1 MVSRETSGLAA
12 GLRGLE
18 LQQPITSKIIR
29 RLSALAKLL
38 EETAGSRGLL
48 GPGEA
53 NRIVPRHVLESAALA
68 RWIDPGG
75 ELIDVGSGAGLP
87 GLVLA
92 SLGLAKVT
100 LLDAQARRVAFLRE
114 AAHDLQIEVNVVHG
128 RAEELGREQ
137 LREKFSFATARGLA
151 KQAVALE
158 LVLPLVRVGGTAL
171 LVVGGPGDS
180 KDARCCDS
188 EDVMDCSSDV
198 QPGAAAKDLMDDKKS
213 AAPGL
218 LWKVSELLGGE
229 PPEIA
234 QFAVPG
240 VQESRWVTIVR
251 KLRPTPERYPRSA
264 AAMRR
269 RPLGTDVA

>member
-18 LQQPITSKIIR
+18 LQQPITSEIIR

-38 EETAGSRGLL
+38 EQTAGSRGLL
-48 GPGEA
+48 GPGEGS
-53 NRIVPRHVLESAALA
+53 RIVPRHILESAALA
-68 RWIDPGG
+68 RWIDSGG

-100 LLDAQARRVAFLRE
+100 LLDSQARRVAFLRE
-114 AAHDLQIEVNVVHG
+114 AAHDLEIEVSVIHG
-128 RAEELGREQ
+128 RAEELGRDQ
-137 LREKFSFATARGLA
+137 LRERFSFATARGLA
-151 KQAVALE
+151 KRPVAIE
-158 LVLPLVRVGGTAL
+158 LVLPLVRVGGKAL
-171 LVVGGPGDS
+171 LVVGAPGDS
-180 KDARCCDS
+180 KIARSCDS
-188 EDVMDCSSDV
+188 EDVMDSSSDL
-198 QPGAAAKDLMDDKKS
+198 QPDAVAEDLMDDKKS
-213 AAPGL
+213 AGPGL
-218 LWKVSELLGGE
+218 LSKASELLGGG

-240 VQESRWVTIVR
+240 VEESRWVTIVR
-251 KLRPTPERYPRSA
+251 KVRPTPDRYPRSA